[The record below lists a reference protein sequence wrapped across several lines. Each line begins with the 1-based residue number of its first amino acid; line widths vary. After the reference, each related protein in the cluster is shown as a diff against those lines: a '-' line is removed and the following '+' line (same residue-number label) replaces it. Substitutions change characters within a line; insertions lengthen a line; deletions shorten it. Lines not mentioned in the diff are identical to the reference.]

1 MNHAE
6 KVREKNE
13 MAQIVDIVHD
23 HGTEKFWEANLRRK
37 SVQIDRQSQ
46 PPQEDKKYAKLMSM
60 EKNQS
65 FCRLGRNHD

>member
-46 PPQEDKKYAKLMSM
+46 PP
-60 EKNQS
+60 
-65 FCRLGRNHD
+65 